1 MSTSSTYEI
10 CVLDRMYERRR
21 YIQLLTILFPH
32 VAIASKN
39 IHDIANRIAS
49 QFFGFAVPFVLFIY
63 FSTSKICF
71 AEDTAHINSSIG
83 AKCYSI
89 AWIRFDIHFCGT
101 LFHHLVSHSVSFFC
115 SIEFLLSD
123 LKILFNDLCASRIP
137 HFLRPNILLWIS
149 AEIYLLSKY
158 FNC

>member
-10 CVLDRMYERRR
+10 YVLDRMYERRR

-49 QFFGFAVPFVLFIY
+49 QFFGFVVPFVLFIY

-101 LFHHLVSHSVSFFC
+101 LFHHLVSHSVSFF
-115 SIEFLLSD
+115 
-123 LKILFNDLCASRIP
+123 LFYRIFAVWPQNIVQWFMRIP
-137 HFLRPNILLWIS
+137 NTTFFAAKHFTLNFSRNLF
-149 AEIYLLSKY
+149 AEQI
-158 FNC
+158 F